1 MSFNITPKWAADKN
15 YLWHSNPENV
25 PNCKTF
31 FEKCVVRPKTSSA
44 WKVLK
49 KETDG
54 NLEQARAIINKYAY
68 DNANMLGGRTV
79 QTMCDMVL
87 IDRADQEEAIRHG
100 ASEFD
105 SYKPCH
111 FKLEKDTN
119 QTAVVRDEYVSVFKS
134 AIDGIKEAADYF
146 GLNRLEGEKELMFN
160 VPGLQ
165 LPYNGRPDFSKRI
178 ELKTKW
184 SSYSDKTKSGKR
196 SASLPTQPLFSH
208 VAQVAGYWAG
218 TARMP
223 QAIVY
228 ANATG
233 SRVFT
238 PDNCDWLTQQSMETV
253 AQRLFAKC
261 KIRENLLKKSADVEE
276 LLSLIEPDFAHLY
289 AWDVAPEVLL
299 EAKQIWGMA

>member
-1 MSFNITPKWAADKN
+1 MSFPVTPKWAADKHF
-15 YLWHSNPENV
+15 LWHSNPENV
-25 PNCKTF
+25 PLCKTF
-31 FEKCVVRPKTSSA
+31 FEKCVVRPKTQAA

-49 KETDG
+49 KETEGDIDS
-54 NLEQARAIINKYAY
+54 ARAIISKYAY
-68 DNANMLGGRTV
+68 DNANMFGGRTV

-87 IDRADQEEAIRHG
+87 VDNATLDEAIRHG

-105 SYKPCH
+105 SYQPCH
-111 FKLEKDTN
+111 YKLEKDTN
-119 QTAVVRDEYVSVFKS
+119 QIAVVRDEYVSVFKS
-134 AIDGIKEAADYF
+134 ALDGIQEAADYF
-146 GLNRLEGEKELMFN
+146 GLNRLEGEKELMYN

-165 LPYNGRPDFSKRI
+165 LPYNGRPDFAKRI

-196 SASLPTQPLFSH
+196 AASLPSQPIFSH

-238 PDNCDWLTQQSMETV
+238 PDNCDWLTQNAMEGV
-253 AQRLFAKC
+253 AQVLFAKC
-261 KIRENLLKKSADVEE
+261 RIRENLLKKAADVNE
-276 LLSLIEPDFAHLY
+276 LLNLIEPDFAHLY
-289 AWDVAPEVLL
+289 AWDVAPEVLA
-299 EAKQIWGMA
+299 EAKEIWGMA